1 MSNRLALRVHGPATL
16 PALIYLPGLHGDWTL
31 VGSFRRAIAGRV
43 RFVEF
48 TYPCTTEWSLADYA
62 REVMAAL
69 TAAGITRG
77 WLLAESF
84 GSQVAWALLQGVKS
98 SESEVQS
105 QFMVEG
111 LILAGGFVR
120 HPVIAGVKAAEKFCA
135 SAPPWTLRLFLWA
148 YPKYA
153 RFRHR
158 RAPETLADIAEFV
171 RRRQEPGDREAMT
184 QRLSLIANADFRE
197 LARRTILPVFSLTGF
212 WDPIVPWWPV
222 RSWLRRECP
231 GWRADK
237 LIFRA
242 DHTVLATQP
251 DDSAQQVLAWLD
263 EN

>member
-1 MSNRLALRVHGPATL
+1 MSDRLELRVHGPATL

-31 VGSFRRAIAGRV
+31 VGSFRRAVAGRV

-48 TYPCTTEWSLADYA
+48 TYPRTTEWSLADYA
-62 REVMAAL
+62 REVAAAL

-84 GSQVAWALLQGVKS
+84 GSQVAWALLQGVQNQ
-98 SESEVQS
+98 V
-105 QFMVEG
+105 MVEG

-135 SAPPWTLRLFLWA
+135 GAPPWSLRLFLWA

-158 RAPETLADIAEFV
+158 HAPETLLDIAEFV

-184 QRLSLIANADFRE
+184 QRLHQIADADFRE
-197 LARRTILPVFSLTGF
+197 LARRTTLPVFSLTGF

-237 LIFRA
+237 LIIRA

-251 DDSAQQVLAWLD
+251 DDSAQQVLAWMD
-263 EN
+263 GH